1 MLSDPLLCLRSIN
14 RLGVI
19 LALMCGVRTS
29 HYDEIESLSE
39 RRESEEI
46 MMAEVCVGNFAEMC
60 YCPQSIVTVQGVLKV
75 NLW

>member
-46 MMAEVCVGNFAEMC
+46 MMVEVCVGNFAEMC
-60 YCPQSIVTVQGVLKV
+60 IVPVNCYCTGCLKS
-75 NLW
+75 

>member
-1 MLSDPLLCLRSIN
+1 
-14 RLGVI
+14 
-19 LALMCGVRTS
+19 MCGVRTS

-60 YCPQSIVTVQGVLKV
+60 IILSQLLLYRVS
-75 NLW
+75 

>member
-29 HYDEIESLSE
+29 HYDEIESLSA

-60 YCPQSIVTVQGVLKV
+60 IVLSQLLLYRVS
-75 NLW
+75 

>member
-14 RLGVI
+14 RLEVI

-46 MMAEVCVGNFAEMC
+46 MMAEVCVGNFAEM

>member
-1 MLSDPLLCLRSIN
+1 
-14 RLGVI
+14 
-19 LALMCGVRTS
+19 MCGVRTS

-46 MMAEVCVGNFAEMC
+46 MMAEVCVGNLAEML